1 MNKNKLNV
9 RLLIMTVIMG
19 FGLCFSS
26 CVDYLNKAPE
36 STLTE
41 KEVFGNFTSF
51 QGWVEQMYACM
62 ANYHQRCAGNW
73 YHTFNVTDCLTDI
86 PMYWDD
92 GNYWDQK
99 FVYDNGSLNLSA
111 SSGVMGKYVW
121 PLAWYAIRKANLGL
135 EMLDLLEGTQEERN
149 LIKGQCLYF
158 RAFYHLELMQ
168 FWGGIPYVDEP
179 LSVSEP
185 IAMHRLS
192 YRETALRA
200 AEDFKAAAELLPL
213 SWANTNT
220 LVANTDGVRVT
231 KIHAM
236 GYLGRNLLYAAS
248 PMMNESSTGV
258 NAYDTDLCKQAAE
271 AFAEVIRLCEQSDS
285 KYKLETWENWPK
297 IFAVVS
303 SGRLTRPGGTEV
315 IQNQMSYD
323 DNFVRWTTTR
333 AQSPLQWGAGN
344 SRVEVPA
351 HNFVQYYHM
360 ANGLPIDDP
369 NSGYD
374 TKHPWSDREPRFYN
388 DIVCHGTRMIINAS
402 SAAARLD
409 EFAQLDNRGRH
420 RHGSVNASAS
430 GSVSGYFEKRYLPLG
445 CNNHDNQWEN
455 LQAYMPRLRL
465 ADIYI
470 MYAEAVY
477 YGYGSASSSFP
488 GAAYSAQSAIEKI
501 RSRAQL
507 PPLPDAYYSSANFFE
522 TLVRERAVEFAFEG
536 LRWFDLRRW
545 NVAGELKYR
554 QKTSILFDL
563 DEATGEPI
571 NFQEVLMA
579 TRVYDKKHNWIPFQI
594 RFTTMH
600 EGFPQNPGW

>member
-1 MNKNKLNV
+1 MKKNILNTRV
-9 RLLIMTVIMG
+9 FLMTVLLG
-19 FGLCFSS
+19 FGLCFNS

-41 KEVFGNFTSF
+41 KEVFGNFASF
-51 QGWVEQMYACM
+51 QGWVEEMYVCM

-73 YHTFNVTDCLTDI
+73 YHTFNVTDCLFDVV
-86 PMYWDD
+86 MYWDD

-99 FVYDNGSLNLSA
+99 FVYENSLNLSA
-111 SSGVMGKYVW
+111 TDGVMFKFVW

-135 EMLDLLEGTQEERN
+135 ANIDMLEGTQEEKD

-168 FWGGIPYVDEP
+168 FWGGIPYIDEV

-185 IAMHRLS
+185 IAMPRLT
-192 YRETALRA
+192 YRETALKA
-200 AEDFKAAAELLPL
+200 AEDFRAAAELLPL
-213 SWANTNT
+213 NWANTHT
-220 LVANTDGVRVT
+220 IVANSDAVRVT
-231 KIHAM
+231 KIHAL
-236 GYLGRNLLYAAS
+236 GYLGKDLLYAAS

-258 NAYDTDLCKQAAE
+258 NAYDADLCRQAAE

-285 KYKLETWENWPK
+285 KYKLESWENWPR

-303 SGRLTRPGGTEV
+303 SGYLTRPGGTEV
-315 IQNQMSYD
+315 IQNQMIYED
-323 DNFVRWTTTR
+323 YYVRYTTTR
-333 AQSPLQWGAGN
+333 AQSPVQWGAGN

-351 HNFVQYYHM
+351 HNFVKYYHM

-374 TKHPWSDREPRFYN
+374 PLHPWNDREPRFYN
-388 DIVCHGTRMIINAS
+388 DIVYHGSRMIINAA
-402 SAAARLD
+402 SATARLD

-420 RHGSVNASAS
+420 RHGSVNAPDN
-430 GSVSGYFEKRYLPLG
+430 GSVSGYFEKRFLPLG
-445 CNNHDNQWEN
+445 CNPHDNQWGN

-465 ADIYI
+465 ADIYL

-477 YGYGSASSSFP
+477 YAYGSAGSSYP
-488 GAAYSAQSAIEKI
+488 GSAYSAQSAIERI
-501 RSRAQL
+501 RSRAL
-507 PPLPDAYYSSANFFE
+507 LNPLPDSYYSTANFME
-522 TLVRERAVEFAFEG
+522 TLIRERAVELAFEG
-536 LRWFDLRRW
+536 HRWFDLRRW
-545 NVAGELKYR
+545 NLAGELKYR
-554 QKTSILFDL
+554 EKTVINFDL
-563 DEATGEPI
+563 DEATGEPV
-571 NFQEVLMA
+571 NFQEVLWV
-579 TRVYDKKHNWIPFQI
+579 TRVFDKKHNWLPFQV